1 MAFLTATSQHNGLPS
16 TLSNASIAKGSDLMV
31 MKVAS
36 ILSTSYSDN
45 DFRDAILLA
54 DQRAAGSNV
63 KKRRQLRLDLLG
75 EAIGCNGEIVEE
87 MGLVAER
94 LKLVRGVVERLNSRI
109 QDMKLQI
116 DSAHDRTTPAL
127 RGMASLFE
135 QRMAIERKQEV
146 LGAIESFFIMTD
158 DEIESLTSTARP
170 VDGLFFSNLHKA
182 KRITL
187 GCDILLGFES
197 QILGLELIDRTSVH
211 VNMAF
216 QKLYKWVQQEFKTLN
231 LENPHVNPFMRQAL
245 RVLAERPSLF
255 QNCLDLFAA
264 SRERYLSESF
274 HCALTGIT
282 PKGTEDASIR
292 PIDLTA
298 HDPLRYVGDM
308 FAWVHSATVG
318 EREALET
325 LFAVGKDDTLYA
337 STSSPNAT
345 LRDLP
350 VDEASEGSEYK
361 VLEALGQLMDRNFL
375 PVVRILRQRVEQAIQ
390 SNEDVIPAYKVSTL
404 LSFYRTTF
412 EKLLGPGSGLEE
424 CTGALE
430 KVAKRQFRSL
440 VRDNVLSVQGEFQQ
454 VPSNLEPPRF
464 LQDAFK
470 RLGAIIQ
477 IYESSLSASADS
489 GSEIQEILSQAF
501 DPFMTGCEEIAR
513 PMTNPEEGI
522 FLVNCKLA
530 AAHCLGSFESTTFR
544 ATQIRDEI
552 AKDVLNL
559 IDDQHAVFRKKSG
572 LDALLR
578 ILDDAEEVD
587 VSQASVSQASQEL
600 DDFLP
605 SALMDAM
612 DRLKGLQD
620 AEMAREIIE
629 QAAEKFCTDF
639 ERLEEF
645 LANQKHD
652 EDASNPDGGLNLS
665 RTSAEIRVLLS

>member
-1 MAFLTATSQHNGLPS
+1 
-16 TLSNASIAKGSDLMV
+16 
-31 MKVAS
+31 MK
-36 ILSTSYSDN
+36 
-45 DFRDAILLA
+45 R
-54 DQRAAGSNV
+54 
-63 KKRRQLRLDLLG
+63 
-75 EAIGCNGEIVEE
+75 
-87 MGLVAER
+87 
-94 LKLVRGVVERLNSRI
+94 
-109 QDMKLQI
+109 QI

-135 QRMAIERKQEV
+135 QRLAIERKQEI
-146 LGAIESFFIMTD
+146 LGAIESYFIMTD
-158 DEIESLTSTARP
+158 DEIESLTSTMRP
-170 VDGLFFSNLHKA
+170 VDTSFFSHLQKA
-182 KRITL
+182 RRITL

-197 QILGLELIDRTSVH
+197 QTLGLELIDRTSVH

-216 QKLYKWVQQEFKTLN
+216 QKLYKWVQQEFKALN
-231 LENPHVNPFMRQAL
+231 LDNPHVNPSMRQAL

-255 QNCLDLFAA
+255 QNCLDLFAT
-264 SRERYLSESF
+264 SRERYLSETF

-282 PKGTEDASIR
+282 PQGAEDASIR

-325 LFAVGKDDTLYA
+325 LFAVGKDDALHA
-337 STSSPNAT
+337 STSNPNTT
-345 LRDLP
+345 LWDLP
-350 VDEASEGSEYK
+350 VDEASEGSEFK

-375 PVVRILRQRVEQAIQ
+375 PVVRLLRQRVEQAIQ
-390 SNEDVIPAYKVSTL
+390 SNEDVIPAYKISTL

-424 CTGALE
+424 CAGALE

-464 LQDAFK
+464 LQEAFK
-470 RLGAIIQ
+470 QLGAILQ

-489 GSEIQEILSQAF
+489 GSEVQGILSQAF
-501 DPFMTGCEEIAR
+501 DPFMSGCEEIAK
-513 PMTNPEEGI
+513 PMTNPEGGI

-530 AAHCLGSFESTTFR
+530 AAHCLGSFESTAFR
-544 ATQIRDEI
+544 ATQIRDEV
-552 AKDVLNL
+552 ARDVLNL
-559 IDDQHAVFRKKSG
+559 INDQHAVFRRKSG
-572 LDALLR
+572 LDDLLKN
-578 ILDDAEEVD
+578 LDEGEEVD
-587 VSQASVSQASQEL
+587 VSQASVRQASQEL

-620 AEMAREIIE
+620 AEMARQIIE
-629 QAAEKFCTDF
+629 QAAEKFCADF

-645 LANQKHD
+645 LASQNNA
-652 EDASNPDGGLNLS
+652 EDAPDPDGGLSFS

>member
-1 MAFLTATSQHNGLPS
+1 MALTNNIHQHHGLLS
-16 TLSNASIAKGSDLMV
+16 TPSNASSTKGSDLMV
-31 MKVAS
+31 LKVAS
-36 ILSTSYSDN
+36 VLSTSYSDN

-54 DQRAAGSNV
+54 DQRAVGSNG
-63 KKRRQLRLDLLG
+63 KNRRQLRLDLLG
-75 EAIGCNGEIVEE
+75 EAIGCNGEIVGE

-109 QDMKLQI
+109 QDMKRQI

-135 QRMAIERKQEV
+135 QRMAIERKQEI
-146 LGAIESFFIMTD
+146 LAAIESYFIMTD
-158 DEIESLTSTARP
+158 DEVESLTSTMKP
-170 VDGLFFSNLHKA
+170 VDSTFFSNLQKA

-197 QILGLELIDRTSVH
+197 QTLGLELIDRTSVH

-231 LENPHVNPFMRQAL
+231 LENPHVSPPMQQAL

-264 SRERYLSESF
+264 SRERSLSEAF

-282 PKGTEDASIR
+282 PQGTEDASIR

-325 LFAVGKDDTLYA
+325 LFAVGKEDMLHA

-345 LRDLP
+345 LWNLSSDK
-350 VDEASEGSEYK
+350 ASEGSDLK

-390 SNEDVIPAYKVSTL
+390 SNEDVIPAYKISTL

-412 EKLLGPGSGLEE
+412 EKLLGAGSSLEE

-470 RLGAIIQ
+470 QLSAILQ

-489 GSEIQEILSQAF
+489 ESEIQGILSQAF
-501 DPFMTGCEEIAR
+501 DPFMSGCEEIAK
-513 PMTNPEEGI
+513 PMTYPEGGI

-530 AAHCLGSFESTTFR
+530 AAHCLASFESTTFR
-544 ATQIRDEI
+544 AHQIRDEI
-552 AKDVLNL
+552 ARDVRNL
-559 IDDQHAVFRKKSG
+559 IDDQHAVFRRKSG
-572 LDALLR
+572 LDALLKT
-578 ILDDAEEVD
+578 LDDGEQVD
-587 VSQASVSQASQEL
+587 VSQASVNQASQEL

-605 SALMDAM
+605 AALMDAM

-620 AEMAREIIE
+620 AEMAQEIVE
-629 QAAEKFCTDF
+629 QAAEKFCIDF

-645 LANQKHD
+645 LANQKND
-652 EDASNPDGGLNLS
+652 EDASNPDEGPSFS

>member
-1 MAFLTATSQHNGLPS
+1 
-16 TLSNASIAKGSDLMV
+16 
-31 MKVAS
+31 
-36 ILSTSYSDN
+36 
-45 DFRDAILLA
+45 
-54 DQRAAGSNV
+54 
-63 KKRRQLRLDLLG
+63 
-75 EAIGCNGEIVEE
+75 
-87 MGLVAER
+87 
-94 LKLVRGVVERLNSRI
+94 
-109 QDMKLQI
+109 MKLQI

-513 PMTNPEEGI
+513 PMTNPEGGI

>member
-1 MAFLTATSQHNGLPS
+1 MASSNYQQNGLS
-16 TLSNASIAKGSDLMV
+16 TTLSNASSAKGSDLMV
-31 MKVAS
+31 LKVAS
-36 ILSTSYSDN
+36 VLSTSYSDN

-54 DQRAAGSNV
+54 DERAVGSNV
-63 KKRRQLRLDLLG
+63 TNRRQLRLDLLG
-75 EAIGCNGEIVEE
+75 EAIGCNGEIVKE

-94 LKLVRGVVERLNSRI
+94 LKHVRGVVERLNSRI
-109 QDMKLQI
+109 RDMKRQT

-127 RGMASLFE
+127 QGMASLFE
-135 QRMAIERKQEV
+135 QRLAIERKQEI
-146 LGAIESFFIMTD
+146 LGAIESYFIMTD
-158 DEIESLTSTARP
+158 DEVESLTSTMRP
-170 VDGLFFSNLHKA
+170 VDRSFFSNLQKA

-187 GCDILLGFES
+187 GCDILLGFEN
-197 QILGLELIDRTSVH
+197 QTLGLELIDRTSVH

-216 QKLYKWVQQEFKTLN
+216 QKLYKWVQQELKTLN
-231 LENPHVNPFMRQAL
+231 LENPHVNPSMRQAL

-264 SRERYLSESF
+264 SRERYLSETF

-282 PKGTEDASIR
+282 PQGTEDASIR

-298 HDPLRYVGDM
+298 HDPLRYVSDM
-308 FAWVHSATVG
+308 FAWVHSVTVG

-325 LFAVGKDDTLYA
+325 LFAIGKDDTLHA

-345 LRDLP
+345 PWDLP
-350 VDEASEGSEYK
+350 LGEVSEGSETK
-361 VLEALGQLMDRNFL
+361 IVEALGQLMDRNLL

-390 SNEDVIPAYKVSTL
+390 SNEDVIPAYRISAL

-412 EKLLGPGSGLEE
+412 QKLLGPGSGLEE
-424 CTGALE
+424 CAGALE

-454 VPSNLEPPRF
+454 VPSNLEPPAF

-470 RLGAIIQ
+470 QLGAIIQ
-477 IYESSLSASADS
+477 IYESSLSSSSDS
-489 GSEIQEILSQAF
+489 GTEIQGILSEAF
-501 DPFMTGCEEIAR
+501 DPFMSGCEEIAK
-513 PMTNPEEGI
+513 PMANPEGGI
-522 FLVNCKLA
+522 FLINCKLA

-544 ATQIRDEI
+544 ATQIRDEV
-552 AKDVLNL
+552 ARDVLDL
-559 IDDQHAVFRKKSG
+559 IDDQHAVFRRKSG
-572 LDALLR
+572 LDGLLKN
-578 ILDDAEEVD
+578 LDDGEQVD
-587 VSQASVSQASQEL
+587 ISQASVRQASQEL

-612 DRLKGLQD
+612 DRFKGLQD

-629 QAAEKFCTDF
+629 QAAEKFCADF

-645 LANQKHD
+645 LANQKSA
-652 EDASNPDGGLNLS
+652 EDVSNPDGDLTFS

>member
-1 MAFLTATSQHNGLPS
+1 MAFLTATSQHDGLPS

-75 EAIGCNGEIVEE
+75 EAIGCNGEIVGE

-146 LGAIESFFIMTD
+146 LGAIESYFIMTD

-170 VDGLFFSNLHKA
+170 VDGSFFSNLQKA

-345 LRDLP
+345 LWDLP
-350 VDEASEGSEYK
+350 VDEASEGSESK

-470 RLGAIIQ
+470 QLSAIIQ

-513 PMTNPEEGI
+513 PMTNPEGGI

-559 IDDQHAVFRKKSG
+559 IDDQHAVFRQKSG

-578 ILDDAEEVD
+578 ILDDGEEVD

>member
-1 MAFLTATSQHNGLPS
+1 MASTNNIHQHNGFSPS
-16 TLSNASIAKGSDLMV
+16 HSNVSSAKGSDLIV
-31 MKVAS
+31 LKVAS
-36 ILSTSYSDN
+36 VLSTSYSDN

-54 DQRAAGSNV
+54 DQRSVGSNG
-63 KKRRQLRLDLLG
+63 KNRRQLRLDLLG
-75 EAIGCNGEIVEE
+75 EAIGCNGEIVGE

-109 QDMKLQI
+109 QDMKRQI
-116 DSAHDRTTPAL
+116 DSAHDQTTPAL

-135 QRMAIERKQEV
+135 QRLAIERKQEI
-146 LGAIESFFIMTD
+146 LGAIESYFVMTD
-158 DEIESLTSTARP
+158 DEIESLTSTMIP
-170 VDGLFFSNLHKA
+170 VDNSFFSSLQKA

-197 QILGLELIDRTSVH
+197 QTLGLELIERTSVH

-231 LENPHVNPFMRQAL
+231 LENPHVNPSMRQAL

-264 SRERYLSESF
+264 SRERSLSEAF
-274 HCALTGIT
+274 HCALTGVT
-282 PKGTEDASIR
+282 PQGTEDASIR

-325 LFAVGKDDTLYA
+325 LFAGGRDETLYA
-337 STSSPNAT
+337 STSSPNAA
-345 LRDLP
+345 RWNLP
-350 VDEASEGSEYK
+350 VDEGLEGSDFRVRE
-361 VLEALGQLMDRNFL
+361 VVGQLMDRNFL

-390 SNEDVIPAYKVSTL
+390 SNEDVIPAYKISTL
-404 LSFYRTTF
+404 LSFYRATF
-412 EKLLGPGSGLEE
+412 EKLLGVGSSLEE
-424 CTGALE
+424 CTGGLE

-440 VRDNVLSVQGEFQQ
+440 VRDNILSIQAEFQQ

-470 RLGAIIQ
+470 QLGAILQ
-477 IYESSLSASADS
+477 IYESSLSASEDS
-489 GSEIQEILSQAF
+489 GSEIQGILSEAF
-501 DPFMTGCEEIAR
+501 DPFMSGCEEIAK
-513 PMTNPEEGI
+513 PMTYPEGGI

-530 AAHCLGSFESTTFR
+530 AAHCLGSFESTIFR
-544 ATQIRDEI
+544 ATQIRDDI
-552 AKDVLNL
+552 AQDALKL
-559 IDDQHAVFRKKSG
+559 IDDQHAVFRRKSG
-572 LDALLR
+572 LDTLLKN
-578 ILDDAEEVD
+578 LDDGEQVD
-587 VSQASVSQASQEL
+587 VSQASVSRASQEL

-629 QAAEKFCTDF
+629 QAAERFCTDF

-645 LANQKHD
+645 LANQKNG
-652 EDASNPDGGLNLS
+652 EDASNSDGSLSLS